1 VHKRLLNAA
10 LALVDQ
16 DQAEKV
22 KQPLT
27 FFLTLA
33 LRLGRT
39 LHELRSTLTASELKM
54 WIAYDRVSPIG
65 DWRGDVQAAQIS
77 AAAFNAQG
85 GKRIWLT
92 CC

>member
-1 VHKRLLNAA
+1 MS
-10 LALVDQ
+10 
-16 DQAEKV
+16 
-22 KQPLT
+22 
-27 FFLTLA
+27 LA

-65 DWRGDVQAAQIS
+65 DWRGDVQAAQVS

-85 GKRIWLT
+85 GKANLADLLLKWGSEGDSGEEAAELEEWMSKL
-92 CC
+92 